1 MRGKT
6 MKKAEK
12 VSEEKSKGSFKDRRK
27 RMFKRNK
34 KYTNSFY

>member
-12 VSEEKSKGSFKDRRK
+12 VPEEKSKGSFKRQKK
-27 RMFKRNK
+27 RVFKRNEV
-34 KYTNSFY
+34 YES

>member
-12 VSEEKSKGSFKDRRK
+12 VPEEKSKGSFKDRRK
-27 RMFKRNK
+27 ECLKEIF
-34 KYTNSFY
+34 